1 MAVVDMI
8 GLKFGRLTVINF
20 SHTNKWREKVWK
32 CKCDC
37 GNYTDVSTAKLRKG
51 NTTSCGCYR
60 EECVERGLT
69 RKYDIPAHNKK
80 KATRL
85 YTCWQDMRARCG
97 NPKNKRYKNYGGKG
111 VVVCNEWIN
120 NFENFQEWALSNGYS
135 DELTLDRINVDG
147 DYAPLNCRWTAI
159 ETQANNKTN
168 CRYIEFDGKKQSL
181 AQWCRELNLNYGT
194 VSSRINRNKID
205 PLIALELVKK

>member
-1 MAVVDMI
+1 MVVVDMV
-8 GLKFGRLTVINF
+8 GLKFGRLKVIAF

-37 GNYTDVSTAKLRKG
+37 GSYTEVSTAKLKSG

-60 EECVERGLT
+60 KECVERGLT
-69 RKYDIPAHNKK
+69 RKYDISAYNKK

-85 YTCWQDMRARCG
+85 YKCWQDMKARCS

-111 VVVCNEWIN
+111 VVVCNEWAN
-120 NFENFQEWALSNGYS
+120 SYETFQKWALNNDYS
-135 DELTLDRINVDG
+135 DELTLDRINVNG
-147 DYAPLNCRWTAI
+147 NYEPSNCRWATTEI
-159 ETQANNKTN
+159 QANNKTN
-168 CRYIEFDGKKQSL
+168 CRYIEFQGKKQSL

-194 VSSRINRNKID
+194 ISSGINRNKID
-205 PLIALELVKK
+205 PLIALGLLK